1 MEIPNEEFLSASFN
15 SLQFLLDSFSF
26 LLFLLDSFSSLQF
39 LLSSLDSLQFIGFY
53 WIVLIPCGSSPLV
66 LNDSVELV
74 RFGHWALSLQFVLT
88 A

>member
-15 SLQFLLDSFSF
+15 SLQFLLDSFS
-26 LLFLLDSFSSLQF
+26 SLQF
-39 LLSSLDSLQFIGFY
+39 LLSSLDSLQFIGFN
-53 WIVLIPCGSSPLV
+53 WIVLIPCGSFPLV